1 LDLLVALRHFLAV
14 RSRTIL
20 PDISTF
26 PLIEYWDS
34 WRELNGL
41 NESEAARDDKR
52 DK

>member
-1 LDLLVALRHFLAV
+1 LKKPPPKGRFA
-14 RSRTIL
+14 
-20 PDISTF
+20 PDVHPS
-26 PLIEYWDS
+26 EYWDS